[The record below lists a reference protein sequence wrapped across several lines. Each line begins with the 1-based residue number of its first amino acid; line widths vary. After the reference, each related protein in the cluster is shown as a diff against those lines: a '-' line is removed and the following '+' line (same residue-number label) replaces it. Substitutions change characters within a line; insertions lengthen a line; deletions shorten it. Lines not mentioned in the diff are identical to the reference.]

1 MDTMKT
7 TPTGKNDDPVGYNEK
22 GGRQSVLSLMLSQR
36 IKMAVDNLFVTAGL
50 SIRAATPGEPLLY
63 KKASSGQHLLLL
75 FSSSDLFQTPSDYYN
90 SKISFAHTS
99 QSTQDGHCRFRDG
112 EK

>member
-1 MDTMKT
+1 
-7 TPTGKNDDPVGYNEK
+7 
-22 GGRQSVLSLMLSQR
+22 
-36 IKMAVDNLFVTAGL
+36 MAVDNLFVTAGL

-63 KKASSGQHLLLL
+63 KKASSGQHPLLL
-75 FSSSDLFQTPSDYYN
+75 FSLDLFQTPSDYYN
-90 SKISFAHTS
+90 SKISFARIS